1 MGGPRPEDELIG
13 GDDHESVLESEAA
26 SSTDSLTSSIMD
38 YRRENGRTYH
48 RYKDGKYKL
57 PNDDKEN
64 DRLDL
69 QHHLFLLSFNDKL
82 GLAPPNNSHIHPK
95 RVLDLGTGT
104 GLWAIDFGDEHPEVH
119 VVGVDLSP
127 IQPSFVPPNVEFF
140 VDDIEE
146 TWTYSNKFDYI
157 HSRMM
162 TSSIASWPDYLRQMF
177 ENLAPGGYV
186 ELQEIDIVC
195 KSDDGT
201 LTDDHALAK
210 TIKLCC
216 EAALKFGR
224 EYQEFKNLKGLMAE
238 IGFVDIV
245 ETHLKWPSNTWP
257 KDKRL
262 KEIGS
267 WNNENMTSGLEAF
280 TMAPLTRGHGMTP
293 EEVNLL
299 LVDVRRDLNNPAIHA
314 YWPVYSLYG
323 KRPEVQLSG

>member
-1 MGGPRPEDELIG
+1 MGGPNPNDDADEL
-13 GDDHESVLESEAA
+13 DRDSVLEPDIA
-26 SSTDSLTSSIMD
+26 SSTDSLASSIID

-69 QHHLFLLSFNDKL
+69 QHHLFLLSFDDKL
-82 GLAPPNNSHIHPK
+82 GLAPPNNPGSQSK
-95 RVLDLGTGT
+95 RALDLGTGT
-104 GLWAIDFGDEHPEVH
+104 GIWAVDFGDEHPESH

-146 TWTYSNKFDYI
+146 NWTYSTKFDYI

-162 TSSIASWPDYLRQMF
+162 TSSISSWPKYLRQMF
-177 ENLAPGGYV
+177 KNLAPGGYA

-201 LTDDHALAK
+201 LTDDHALFKA
-210 TIKLCC
+210 IELCC
-216 EAALKFGR
+216 QAAEKFGR
-224 EYQEFKNLKGLMAE
+224 EFQELEKLKTLMAE
-238 IGFVDIV
+238 AGFVDVV
-245 ETHLKWPSNTWP
+245 ETPLKWPSNTWP
-257 KDKRL
+257 AEKRL
-262 KEIGS
+262 KEIGA
-267 WNNENMTSGLEAF
+267 WNHENMSSGLEAF
-280 TMAPLTRGHGMTP
+280 TMAPLTRGHDMTP

-299 LVDVRRDLNNPAIHA
+299 LVDVRKDLRNKEIHA

-323 KRPEVQLSG
+323 RKPEA